1 MKTTEFIRKVEMLGV
16 TTVEKDKTTLHI
28 KRHEIEAANV
38 SLEKTSYF
46 QICGKLP
53 RRLLNLIVDY
63 AITDI
68 SERDD
73 D

>member
-1 MKTTEFIRKVEMLGV
+1 M
-16 TTVEKDKTTLHI
+16 EKDKTTLHI

-63 AITDI
+63 AVTDI